1 MIKPENTRL
10 LCKGKYHCMADFLFH
25 LLGFSCFA
33 YAKLYTDYKFGQIQ
47 TSQTGSQQYSDTS
60 LYKVSEPSLD

>member
-1 MIKPENTRL
+1 
-10 LCKGKYHCMADFLFH
+10 MADFLFH

-60 LYKVSEPSLD
+60 LYKVSESSLD